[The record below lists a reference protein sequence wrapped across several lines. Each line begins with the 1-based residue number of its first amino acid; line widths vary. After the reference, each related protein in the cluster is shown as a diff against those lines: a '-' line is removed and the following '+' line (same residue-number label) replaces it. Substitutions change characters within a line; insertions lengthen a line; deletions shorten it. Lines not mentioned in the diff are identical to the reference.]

1 MKGGHPEVSSD
12 GIYCKL
18 ELMNWSAAPKLT
30 CRSFKFLKQ
39 QKADLEELS
48 RQGYNWALE
57 ELQQVR
63 QAEREKNH
71 LAYERFKAKRAPELV
86 RAKWRE
92 AKAAQRS
99 IAAAARAEVEER
111 KRRDEELAAKAAALA
126 AEAERER
133 KSREPLAEG
142 GAEIELEIVRV
153 PPNPRMVICRYR
165 ATSGERRCLVR
176 VGRNRNFRR
185 GMKLVVKVPANGI
198 EAEPWPYD
206 GVLPRR
212 PGNGECLR
220 DE

>member
-1 MKGGHPEVSSD
+1 
-12 GIYCKL
+12 
-18 ELMNWSAAPKLT
+18 MNRSAAPKLT

-71 LAYERFKAKRAPELV
+71 LAYERFKAKRAPEEL

-92 AKAAQRS
+92 SKTAQRVV
-99 IAAAARAEVEER
+99 AAAARAEAEER
-111 KRRDEELAAKAAALA
+111 KRRDEELATKAAALA
-126 AEAERER
+126 AEAERAR
-133 KSREPLAEG
+133 KAREPIAESG
-142 GAEIELEIVRV
+142 TDIELEILRI

-165 ATSGERRCLVR
+165 AISGERACIVR
-176 VGRNRNFRR
+176 VGRNMNFRR

-198 EAEPWPYD
+198 EAQPWPYD
-206 GVLPRR
+206 GLLPRR
-212 PGNGECLR
+212 PGHW
-220 DE
+220 